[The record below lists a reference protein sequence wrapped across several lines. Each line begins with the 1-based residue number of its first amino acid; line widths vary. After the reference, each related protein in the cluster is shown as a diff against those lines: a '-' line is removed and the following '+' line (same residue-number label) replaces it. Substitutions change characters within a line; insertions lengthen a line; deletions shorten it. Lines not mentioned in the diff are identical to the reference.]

1 MTKMT
6 NHEVPTDNPNV
17 QHETSDVNIRAILG
31 FGAGL
36 IAVAFV
42 VHVAIWLLF
51 TFFAAREARRVAPQF
66 PLAAGQE
73 HRLPPEPRLQTN
85 PRQDLL
91 DMRAAE
97 DAILG
102 TYGWMDKPAGIV
114 RIPIGEA
121 VKITLERGLPTRA
134 SGGKQ

>member
-17 QHETSDVNIRAILG
+17 THETSDVNIRAILG
-31 FGAGL
+31 FGAAL

-73 HRLPPEPRLQTN
+73 RRLPPEPRLQTCWTCARRKTQSSA
-85 PRQDLL
+85 PTAGWTSPPALCGFRSARQ
-91 DMRAAE
+91 
-97 DAILG
+97 
-102 TYGWMDKPAGIV
+102 
-114 RIPIGEA
+114 
-121 VKITLERGLPTRA
+121 
-134 SGGKQ
+134 